1 MTDHLIEIIFKN
13 IPHIKIGALLKDL
26 ISKGQELV
34 NFNLTCDCP
43 EIDWSNERSINKLFF
58 ENENFGL
65 FINLKALILKNVHL
79 PNCGIAV
86 FKSEDTIDV
95 EINFML
101 SDLKS
106 IPKEALIQILME
118 LGKYIA
124 VQYQID
130 HYYCGLEPAEE
141 ISTRLFTNEQ
151 LGPFSL

>member
-13 IPHIKIGALLKDL
+13 ISLGKVGALLRDL
-26 ISKGQELV
+26 ISKGQELI
-34 NFNLTCDCP
+34 NYDFTCDYS
-43 EIDWSNERSINKLFF
+43 EIDWSNKESIDKIFF
-58 ENENFGL
+58 DNQNFGL
-65 FINLKALILKNVHL
+65 FINLKALIIKNIHL

-86 FKSEDTIDV
+86 FKSENTIDV

-106 IPKEALIQILME
+106 IPKEDLTELLME

-124 VQYQID
+124 IQYQID

-141 ISTRLFTNEQ
+141 ITTRLFTNEQ
-151 LGPFSL
+151 VGPFSF